1 MYARKANLT
10 DLPDIFKIIDVHDFM
25 YGVDINLSGVKD
37 KIKENLQKSL
47 ETDIGNSVIVSINGN
62 QITGVGLQIFGETAW
77 ILSLI
82 LSIHKQFNPINQKYG
97 GIILDKM
104 LELAEEKQYKEFY
117 WIAREMKYSKTNK
130 RLDIGLSMSIR
141 SKKYVI
147 ETIEVILPHCKT
159 KFPKVEKY
167 LLRNLNGLNTK
178 PIAVRHGYLKIQM

>member
-77 ILSLI
+77 VLSFCFTKL
-82 LSIHKQFNPINQKYG
+82 KEFNPINQKYG

-104 LELAEEKQYKEFY
+104 IELAEEKQYKEFY
-117 WIAREMKYSKTNK
+117 WVARDMKYSKINK
-130 RLDIGLSMSIR
+130 RLDIVLSMS
-141 SKKYVI
+141 SKSANYVI
-147 ETIEVILPHCKT
+147 ETIEVIPPKSKT
-159 KFPKVEKY
+159 RLPKVAEY

-178 PIAVRHGYLKIQM
+178 TIAVKHGFLKI